1 MMGRFANSLL
11 WVVAIIGIGLAIG
24 YFFWPQF
31 VKHEELKRTEKSLQT
46 RVESEEVKNMRLR
59 REENDLKTNPNY
71 VEKVAREKL
80 GLVKP
85 GELIYKF
92 EEDKQN

>member
-1 MMGRFANSLL
+1 MGRFANSLL
-11 WVVAIIGIGLAIG
+11 WITAIMGIGLAIG
-24 YFFWPQF
+24 YLFWPQF
-31 VKHEELKRTEKSLQT
+31 VKHEELKRAEKSLHI
-46 RVESEEVKNMRLR
+46 RVEAEETKNARLR
-59 REENDLKTNPNY
+59 REENDLKTDPNY